1 MSKIFYCLVGLPGSG
16 KSTWTENFLKEKISS
31 EVINMD
37 NIRFQVTGN
46 HSDQSKNGLVAAKA
60 MESLKKSM
68 LAGVSDII
76 WDNTTLSVKYRKP
89 LVSLAKENGYN
100 AVAVFFQVPLEVA
113 KQRNAARTRVVPVD
127 VLDRMFASIAPPSL
141 EEGFTEIIKVSN

>member
-1 MSKIFYCLVGLPGSG
+1 MKTLYICIGVPGCG
-16 KSTWTENFLKEKISS
+16 KSTWTENFRKEKFSS

-60 MESLKKSM
+60 MEALKKSM
-68 LAGVSDII
+68 LMGVRNII

-100 AVAVFFQVPLEVA
+100 VVAVFFEVPLEVA
-113 KQRNAARTRVVPVD
+113 KQRNSARTRVVPVD
-127 VLDRMFASIAPPSL
+127 ALDRMFASIAAPSL
-141 EEGFTEIIKVSN
+141 EEGFTDIIKVSN

>member
-1 MSKIFYCLVGLPGSG
+1 MKTLYICVGIPGCG
-16 KSTWTENFLKEKISS
+16 KSTWTENFLKDKLSV

-60 MESLKKSM
+60 MEALKKSM
-68 LAGVSDII
+68 LCGTRDIV

-100 AVAVFFQVPLEVA
+100 VIAVFFQVPLEVA
-113 KQRNAARTRVVPVD
+113 KQRNAARTRVVPED

-141 EEGFTEIIKVSN
+141 EEGFTEIIKV